1 MRTAEQRAAAV
12 HKRTEELR
20 RRREKDMLFLT
31 GVCSCI
37 LLAVLIPV
45 IAGLT
50 GPSAESFSD
59 VFTGASLLDPGAGG
73 YVMAAVLA
81 FMAGVIVTIAIIRKN
96 RKSETRNQKSEI
108 GNQNSDFRDQK
119 SEIGN
124 RKSESSA
131 KRPSDSGQ

>member
-1 MRTAEQRAAAV
+1 MRTAEQRASAV

-31 GVCSCI
+31 GLCSCI

-50 GPSAESFSD
+50 GPSAESFND
-59 VFTGASLLDPGAGG
+59 VFTGASLLDPGVGG

-81 FMAGVIVTIAIIRKN
+81 FMSGVIVTIAIIRG
-96 RKSETRNQKSEI
+96 NQKAEISNRNSEI
-108 GNQNSDFRDQK
+108 ENEK
-119 SEIGN
+119 AETA
-124 RKSESSA
+124 A
-131 KRPSDSGQ
+131 KQPSDSGQ

>member
-37 LLAVLIPV
+37 LLVVLIPV

-59 VFTGASLLDPGAGG
+59 VFTGASLLDPGVGG

-81 FMAGVIVTIAIIRKN
+81 FMAGVIVTIAIIRGN
-96 RKSETRNQKSEI
+96 HKSEI
-108 GNQNSDFRDQK
+108 SNRN
-119 SEIGN
+119 SEIEN
-124 RKSESSA
+124 EKPETAA

>member
-59 VFTGASLLDPGAGG
+59 VFTGASLLDPGVGG

-81 FMAGVIVTIAIIRKN
+81 FMAGVIVTIAIIRG
-96 RKSETRNQKSEI
+96 NQKSEI
-108 GNQNSDFRDQK
+108 INRN
-119 SEIGN
+119 SEIEN
-124 RKSESSA
+124 EKTETAA